1 MGLSKLQKY
10 ILTKCYEKKSATER
24 KLEFYNYYP
33 KKEVKENKIGVQVGI
48 QKSIEN
54 LVIKDLVAAYGHKT
68 VKKWSVEKV
77 RLTAK
82 GKKLVKELIKS
93 RQRQLP
99 IK

>member
-10 ILTKCYEKKSATER
+10 ILTKCYDKKNGAER
-24 KLEFYNYYP
+24 KVEFYNYYP
-33 KKEVKENKIGVQVGI
+33 KKELKENKIGVQVGI

-54 LVIKDLVAAYGHKT
+54 LVTKDLVAAYGHKT
-68 VKKWSVEKV
+68 VKKWHVSKV
-77 RLTAK
+77 GLTAK
-82 GKKLVKELIKS
+82 GRKLVKELIKS